1 MLDFENQNRL
11 AGLELNRQPSKTA
24 IFLNS
29 LVLLLPHTTMASASS
44 SAGRTSLSPTRIRL
58 EAKRLLD
65 VAMDA
70 KISDGSSTYL
80 RSMLDN
86 VSTELSGYRH
96 DSADASVGDE
106 SGESDEGRESPQ
118 LSMSGSQGDLEASRA
133 KKELLAKILS
143 AQVAASRSRADLGA
157 DSGVGIGSGVGL
169 SGASQAS
176 TVDPVFTARFRVDS
190 GGVAG
195 GSLGGTSALYPPP
208 GASASAGV
216 STGAP
221 GSRTG
226 SPSRRAP
233 GQGDLGD
240 LTHAQDTI
248 LLLTAELERHRRIS
262 ESTLEGEH
270 IERRASEERTK
281 RMAAM
286 LEAETA
292 LRRQY
297 EDKARSLLHILSVP

>member
-1 MLDFENQNRL
+1 M
-11 AGLELNRQPSKTA
+11 
-24 IFLNS
+24 
-29 LVLLLPHTTMASASS
+29 ASS

-96 DSADASVGDE
+96 DSAEGSVGDE
-106 SGESDEGRESPQ
+106 SGESEEGRNSPQ
-118 LSMSGSQGDLEASRA
+118 LSLSGSQDVEANRA
-133 KKELLAKILS
+133 KKELLATILS
-143 AQVAASRSRADLGA
+143 AQVGSSRSRANLGA
-157 DSGVGIGSGVGL
+157 DIAAVSGLGLGL

-176 TVDPVFTARFRVDS
+176 TANPGFATHFRVD
-190 GGVAG
+190 GGAGG
-195 GSLGGTSALYPPP
+195 GSLGGTTAMYPTPATHTP
-208 GASASAGV
+208 SASASSSAAAGPRV
-216 STGAP
+216 
-221 GSRTG
+221 G
-226 SPSRRAP
+226 SPQRRAP
-233 GQGDLGD
+233 GDVGD

-248 LLLTAELERHRRIS
+248 LLLKAELDRHRRIS

-270 IERRASEERTK
+270 IERRAAEERGK

-297 EDKARSLLHILSVP
+297 EDKARALPFPRSSPLLPPASLTVSPCSPPTSPPPPL